1 VGAGDGDGLWLH
13 DCDCSSVWGT
23 LLNTVKVARC
33 CCCCAVGLGV
43 TSCRR
48 HCWTS
53 LRSASLSFLWC
64 GLDMP
69 LPPSQEDLGDP
80 RLLPREAPTKGMG
93 KRRLEAPLLPLR
105 DSPSEGERGPQWT
118 PQEKGQTRAAWYHHV
133 V

>member
-13 DCDCSSVWGT
+13 NCDCGSVWGM
-23 LLNTVKVARC
+23 LLNAVKVARC
-33 CCCCAVGLGV
+33 CCCCAAGLGV

-53 LRSASLSFLWC
+53 SCSTSLSFSWH

-80 RLLPREAPTKGMG
+80 RLPLREALTKGMG
-93 KRRLEAPLLPLR
+93 KRGLEAPLLPLR
-105 DSPSEGERGPQWT
+105 DSPSEGGRGP
-118 PQEKGQTRAAWYHHV
+118 
-133 V
+133 